1 MKMCLKLILLSTII
15 ETFIVIVAAQ
25 INLATQGVAT
35 QSSSYPNY
43 PAILAIEGPANN
55 KWNAGCS
62 VTANAQRYS
71 WWALQ
76 LPAVAH
82 MTNILIYYREGFAHR
97 MDQFRLYLVNGTA
110 DQISDSGL
118 CYSDKEIPG
127 KPAIIQNIT
136 CNMLAK
142 NMYFVNSRSNE
153 DCFVELCYVAIYGCW
168 KGFWGKNC
176 TVPCPPTCIG
186 QHCYPASGSCVW
198 GCDHTN
204 CMNKNCYKATGVCLG
219 GCVFG
224 QAGQYCNKYNLAYNE
239 TAKIMPVGQTNARLS
254 VDGLVSTCISFS
266 SPGTSNYLQVEFG
279 SLGVITTLHFVFGD
293 NTTADDGHVVYCSNT
308 TDKWIDG
315 ILLYNG
321 PHLDTDITIFA
332 VCKYVTYVPPML
344 SGNSMVEL
352 CEMEIGGCKYGRYGE
367 NCEHVC
373 PENCFGQGP
382 CDLVSGNC
390 SSGCLD
396 GWVGA
401 KCDQAC
407 IADTFGNECL
417 LNCSTNCLS
426 PPCNHVTGECD
437 GGCNRGWER
446 LNCTDKCSS
455 GTFGWNCSEKCN
467 GCTEDSCDHI
477 SGVCTNLG
485 GCKQGYEYGQYCNK
499 TCSAWY
505 FGTNCTNYCNCL
517 DSPCD
522 TFSGQCSTG
531 DCKRGWDG
539 VSCDKKCTYGYF
551 GFNCNGFCANCLNE
565 SCSVFDGNCTDGCF
579 TGYSGDMCDI
589 EELSKKQISPS
600 SDPGPAIGGVVGAI
614 LIVTIVVIIAVII
627 YRRRLASRPNQYLS
641 EGEHLSGTAENTY
654 INHDPS
660 PKPMN
665 VFVNKG
671 CDAYLEDVSVSLPQN
686 HASNTSGCDGSEEI
700 PQEYDEEYEGNV
712 YGNVQTKADYK
723 IAIADLKK
731 VINEKQK
738 DEGFKKEYDILPR
751 GLVHAHME
759 GSKEENKLKNRFLA
773 TWPYDHSRIVLTG
786 ETKSDYINASFIDS
800 YEKEKAYIA
809 SQGPKKNTIRDFWHM
824 IWQEK
829 VNTIVMV
836 TKLEEE
842 RRKKC
847 EPYWPQSINKVML
860 VDNYRLVMKK
870 EIQHTVYVYRLI
882 ILQSNSLK
890 NKQERKIHHF
900 HFTQWPDHGV
910 PDSVKLVNFYRK
922 VKSIKVDRKTPMVV
936 HCSAGVGRTGTF
948 IAIDALYEHG
958 QTEGYVDIMEYVQTM
973 RKDRMNMVQTH
984 EQYEV
989 VFKALLELFTVPD
1002 TSIHKS
1008 VFCEYIQKQEHETL
1022 PRNKTVF
1029 REEFQRLQMLRP
1041 IDSADNY
1048 TTSKC
1053 KENVSKNS
1061 SKSVLANDNYRPYL
1075 MTYGRNRNDYI
1086 NAVIV
1091 PGYLA
1096 ESKLFVTQ
1104 CPLDET
1110 VIDFWTMMFDHGS
1123 MIIVLLDPA
1132 NKGAPLW
1139 LEKNEK
1145 LQFDDFS
1152 IMKENENL
1160 EKDLQI
1166 TLNHTKNKEMISIN
1180 VFTAEDWIKSNTP
1193 PSPEYM
1199 LDLLQ
1204 RVQDCWEMQK
1214 CPITVVCSDG
1224 CSKSGLF
1231 VTLKLVLEKLQIDE
1245 EIDIFQVVREIQTR
1259 RPEFLV
1265 ELDQYKYT
1273 YKCIRWLLE
1282 KDSRDSLYANV

>member
-1 MKMCLKLILLSTII
+1 MSLSLKLVLLPIVI
-15 ETFIVIVAAQ
+15 ETFIVTIAAQ
-25 INLATQGVAT
+25 INLAQHGVAVQRT
-35 QSSSYPNY
+35 DYLNR
-43 PAILAIEGPANN
+43 PAHFAQVAIEGPANN
-55 KWNAGCS
+55 KFVDGCS
-62 VTANAQRYS
+62 VTASGQTYA
-71 WWALQ
+71 WWGLQ

-82 MTNILIYYREGFAHR
+82 MTNILIYYRENFAHR
-97 MDQFRLYLVNGTA
+97 MDEFRLYLENGTA
-110 DQISDSGL
+110 DQSSASGL
-118 CYSDKEIPG
+118 CYTDQGITG
-127 KPAIIQNIT
+127 YPAITQNIT

-142 NMYFVNSRSNE
+142 NMYFVNRRS
-153 DCFVELCYVAIYGCW
+153 DATCFIELCYVAIYGCW

-186 QHCYPASGSCVW
+186 QHCYPANGSCVW

-224 QAGQYCNKYNLAYNE
+224 QAGQYCNKYNLAYNQ
-239 TAKIMPVGQTNARLS
+239 TAKIIPVGQSNARLS
-254 VDGLVSTCISFS
+254 VDGLVST
-266 SPGTSNYLQVEFG
+266 Y
-279 SLGVITTLHFVFGD
+279 

-308 TDKWIDG
+308 TDKWNDG

-321 PHLDTDITIFA
+321 PRLDTDITIFA
-332 VCKYVTYVPPML
+332 ICKYVTYVPPML

-352 CEMEIGGCKYGRYGE
+352 CEMEIG
-367 NCEHVC
+367 
-373 PENCFGQGP
+373 
-382 CDLVSGNC
+382 D
-390 SSGCLD
+390 
-396 GWVGA
+396 
-401 KCDQAC
+401 
-407 IADTFGNECL
+407 
-417 LNCSTNCLS
+417 
-426 PPCNHVTGECD
+426 
-437 GGCNRGWER
+437 
-446 LNCTDKCSS
+446 
-455 GTFGWNCSEKCN
+455 
-467 GCTEDSCDHI
+467 
-477 SGVCTNLG
+477 
-485 GCKQGYEYGQYCNK
+485 
-499 TCSAWY
+499 
-505 FGTNCTNYCNCL
+505 
-517 DSPCD
+517 
-522 TFSGQCSTG
+522 
-531 DCKRGWDG
+531 
-539 VSCDKKCTYGYF
+539 
-551 GFNCNGFCANCLNE
+551 
-565 SCSVFDGNCTDGCF
+565 
-579 TGYSGDMCDI
+579 
-589 EELSKKQISPS
+589 
-600 SDPGPAIGGVVGAI
+600 
-614 LIVTIVVIIAVII
+614 
-627 YRRRLASRPNQYLS
+627 
-641 EGEHLSGTAENTY
+641 
-654 INHDPS
+654 HDPS

-671 CDAYLEDVSVSLPQN
+671 CDAYLEDASVSLPQK
-686 HASNTSGCDGSEEI
+686 HSSKTSGCDGSEEI

-712 YGNVQTKADYK
+712 YGNVQTEADYK

-731 VINEKQK
+731 
-738 DEGFKKEYDILPR
+738 ILPR

-786 ETKSDYINASFIDS
+786 KTQSDYINASFIDS

-847 EPYWPQSINKVML
+847 EQYWPQSVNKVML

-882 ILQSNSLK
+882 ILQSNSFK

-958 QTEGYVDIMEYVQTM
+958 QKEGYVDIMEYVQTM

-989 VFKALLELFTVPD
+989 VFEALLELFTVPD
-1002 TSIHKS
+1002 TSIDKS
-1008 VFCEYIQKQEHETL
+1008 VFCEYIQKHEQNPL
-1022 PRNKTVF
+1022 PRNQTVF
-1029 REEFQRLQMLRP
+1029 REEFQRLQTLRP
-1041 IDSADNY
+1041 VYAADNY
-1048 TTSKC
+1048 KTAKR
-1053 KENVSKNS
+1053 KENLSKNS

-1104 CPLDET
+1104 CPLDDT

-1123 MIIVLLDPA
+1123 RIIVLLDPA

-1139 LEKNEK
+1139 LEENEK

-1152 IMKENENL
+1152 IIKDNENL
-1160 EKDLQI
+1160 EKELQI
-1166 TLNHTKNKEMISIN
+1166 TLNHTKSKETISIN
-1180 VFTAEDWIKSNTP
+1180 VFTAEDWTISKAP
-1193 PSPEYM
+1193 PSSQYM

-1204 RVQDCWEMQK
+1204 RVQNCWETQK

-1231 VTLKLVLEKLQIDE
+1231 VTLKLVLEKMQIDE
-1245 EIDIFQVVREIQTR
+1245 DIDIFQVVREIQTR

-1265 ELDQYKYT
+1265 ELDQYEYI